1 MQTIKSPNTKT
12 FLLLIIGLFIV
23 SIAHA
28 EEKNNIEKKKSVIKI
43 YDVSSKD
50 NLLIDNQFG
59 QVKINLWD
67 KNEIRI
73 DISIKANSSSDDR
86 AQQFLDAVEIED
98 KKSGNQISLRTIINK
113 NSDSNW
119 SWNKNNGK
127 GNYVQ
132 IDYNVS
138 MPKNTPLS
146 VKNRFG
152 NTDVPTFSA
161 PLNIVSKYGTFS
173 ANELGQ
179 KNDIEV
185 SYGKAEIQKMING
198 SLDIAYST
206 LELDK
211 VNNVVLVN
219 KFGKMKIGEVETL
232 DGQFSYSGGRIG
244 TIKGSS
250 KIRLSFSGGF
260 RIDQLNSSAD
270 NVDIQASYS
279 SLVMP
284 MENNDCNFDVT
295 VSYGGFKYPNDRQ
308 VSFTQNDD
316 DKKDN
321 SHGHRTTKQYVGKM
335 GKGNG
340 AESENCLKIWRSKFE
355 INTQSKIVK
364 NYHLLSVIPSMH
376 RTAVAQLLIL
386 RFLDMK
392 SRK

>member
-1 MQTIKSPNTKT
+1 MQTIKLLNRINTWG
-12 FLLLIIGLFIV
+12 LLVCLLITAASYAKVNG
-23 SIAHA
+23 
-28 EEKNNIEKKKSVIKI
+28 NIEKRKSVIKI

-59 QVKINLWD
+59 QVKVSLWD

-73 DISIKANSSSDDR
+73 DISIKANSSSDNR

-113 NSDSNW
+113 NGDSNW

-132 IDYNVS
+132 IDYHVS
-138 MPKNTPLS
+138 MPKNTPMTI
-146 VKNRFG
+146 KNRFG
-152 NTDVPTFSA
+152 DTDIPVFMA

-173 ANELGQ
+173 ANDLGT
-179 KNDIEV
+179 KNDIDV
-185 SYGKAEIQKMING
+185 SYGKAEIQKMSNG
-198 SLDIAYST
+198 NLDIAYST

-211 VNNVVLVN
+211 ANNVILNN

-250 KIRLSFSGGF
+250 KIKLSFSGGF
-260 RIDQLNSSAD
+260 RIDQLNPTAD
-270 NVDIQASYS
+270 NVDIEASYS
-279 SLVMP
+279 SIVMP
-284 MENNDCNFDVT
+284 IENNDCHFDVT

-308 VSFTQNDD
+308 VSFSHNDD
-316 DKKDN
+316 ERKDDN
-321 SHGHRTTKQYVGKM
+321 RGHRTTKQYVGKM

-340 AESENCLKIWRSKFE
+340 
-355 INTQSKIVK
+355 SKIKIVSK
-364 NYHLLSVIPSMH
+364 YGEVSL
-376 RTAVAQLLIL
+376 
-386 RFLDMK
+386 K
-392 SRK
+392 

>member
-23 SIAHA
+23 PIAHA

-340 AESENCLKIWRSKFE
+340 TKV
-355 INTQSKIVK
+355 KIVSK
-364 NYHLLSVIPSMH
+364 YGEVS
-376 RTAVAQLLIL
+376 L
-386 RFLDMK
+386 R
-392 SRK
+392 

>member
-1 MQTIKSPNTKT
+1 MQTIKLLNTIST
-12 FLLLIIGLFIV
+12 WGLLSCLLIAAN
-23 SIAHA
+23 SHA
-28 EEKNNIEKKKSVIKI
+28 TENGNIERRKSVIKI

-67 KNEIRI
+67 KNEIRV
-73 DISIKANSSSDDR
+73 DISIKANSSNDDQ

-98 KKSGNQISLRTIINK
+98 KKEGNQISLLTIIHK
-113 NSDSNW
+113 NGGANW
-119 SWNKNNGK
+119 SWNKSNGK

-138 MPKNTPLS
+138 MPKNTPLT

-152 NTDVPTFSA
+152 NTDVPIFSA
-161 PLNIVSKYGTFS
+161 PLNIISKYGTFS
-173 ANELGQ
+173 ANDLGI
-179 KNDIEV
+179 KNDIDV
-185 SYGKAEIQKMING
+185 SYGKAEIQKMSNG

-211 VNNVVLVN
+211 ANNLVLVN

-244 TIKGSS
+244 IIKGSS
-250 KIRLSFSGGF
+250 KIKLSFSGGF
-260 RIDQLNSSAD
+260 RIDQLNPSAD
-270 NVDIQASYS
+270 NMDIQASYS
-279 SLVMP
+279 SLTMP
-284 MENNDCNFDVT
+284 VENNDCNFDVT

-316 DKKDN
+316 DKKDDT
-321 SHGHRTTKQYVGKM
+321 HGHKTTKQYVGKM

-340 AESENCLKIWRSKFE
+340 
-355 INTQSKIVK
+355 SKIKIVSK
-364 NYHLLSVIPSMH
+364 YGEVS
-376 RTAVAQLLIL
+376 L
-386 RFLDMK
+386 R
-392 SRK
+392 